1 MKLSLVVALVSM
13 LVMAVPGQARQTF
26 APDAEGFIRN
36 WLVLAPITFEGD
48 AGGVEI
54 DRPFLQDEAGVRPSP
69 GDKARVGFLQR
80 TWTTHQSPDYFIDFF
95 ESYGQNGGEYAAGY
109 ALAYVHASQD
119 MAVTLAVGSNDQG
132 KAWLN
137 GKVVFTYRDARGLQ
151 RDADLH
157 PVTLMKGQNIL
168 MLKVVNEV
176 NSWQACA
183 RFLKGDTP
191 VRDITIALA
200 PQ

>member
-1 MKLSLVVALVSM
+1 MKVSLVAALVSVLM
-13 LVMAVPGQARQTF
+13 MPVQVRQTF
-26 APDAEGFIRN
+26 SPDSEGFIRN
-36 WLVLAPITFEGD
+36 WLILAPITFEGET
-48 AGGVEI
+48 GSVEI
-54 DRPFLQDEAGVRPSP
+54 DRPFLQDEATARPSP

-80 TWTTHQSPDYFIDFF
+80 IWTAHQSPDYFIDFYEAF
-95 ESYGQNGGEYAAGY
+95 GQNGGEYAAGY
-109 ALAYVHASQD
+109 AVAYIHASED
-119 MAVTLAVGSNDQG
+119 MAVTLATGSNDQG

-157 PVTLMKGQNIL
+157 PVTLSKGQNVL

-176 NSWQACA
+176 NNWQACA

-191 VRDITIALA
+191 VRDLTIALA